1 MGWVAPSF
9 RNPGPVTPLPWSM
22 PVQPCPGDLAH
33 WVAGTRLSIRPLPC
47 SAAAPAPFP
56 PLCLLKAAAP
66 PQTSWG
72 QASEASTLR
81 AGGSFGWTLS
91 HPAHGGKRRPER
103 PTDRHAAG
111 EQLGE
116 IRAQD
121 RGPSIFWC
129 LWGGRGGVSGACGP
143 AGFRT
148 TWEMFNV
155 PESEAHPRRPDQN
168 WGWGWGGACF

>member
-22 PVQPCPGDLAH
+22 LVQPCPGDLAH
-33 WVAGTRLSIRPLPC
+33 RVAGPRLSIRPPPC

-66 PQTSWG
+66 PRHPGARPQRPPLLELEGASDGRYPIQRTGGNGG
-72 QASEASTLR
+72 QR
-81 AGGSFGWTLS
+81 
-91 HPAHGGKRRPER
+91 PA
-103 PTDRHAAG
+103 DRHAAG

-121 RGPSIFWC
+121 RGPSILWC
-129 LWGGRGGVSGACGP
+129 VWGGRGGVSGACGP

-155 PESEAHPRRPDQN
+155 PESEAHPRRRDQN

>member
-1 MGWVAPSF
+1 MDTNPSSA
-9 RNPGPVTPLPWSM
+9 REETEARDPPIA
-22 PVQPCPGDLAH
+22 Q
-33 WVAGTRLSIRPLPC
+33 RP
-47 SAAAPAPFP
+47 A
-56 PLCLLKAAAP
+56 
-66 PQTSWG
+66 
-72 QASEASTLR
+72 
-81 AGGSFGWTLS
+81 
-91 HPAHGGKRRPER
+91 
-103 PTDRHAAG
+103 DRHAAG

-129 LWGGRGGVSGACGP
+129 VWGGRGGVSGACGP